1 MIKLLMM
8 SKESNNVANYLEVI
22 LPPKIIANNDELK
35 NCKVIK
41 CTSTASNS
49 LDGFLSSIFQL
60 SLEVEDK
67 ITER

>member
-1 MIKLLMM
+1 MM
-8 SKESNNVANYLEVI
+8 SGDSNTIKNYLENV

-35 NCKVIK
+35 NYEVVK

-60 SLEVEDK
+60 CIEVEDK
-67 ITER
+67 TSKR